1 MVAAEPIDP
10 AQQPRHGTAGW
21 EAEAGYAAAARIVG
35 PVPAR
40 GSRPEEPP
48 LPDPP
53 PAITGLEALMPGG
66 DAGLALPMA
75 LAALRP
81 DVRRWLGDER
91 LARMATGLGM
101 TEKALLALLGAAPKP
116 PASLGEASLWS
127 GQRVPLR
134 NSTGMSWVELFWRP
148 DRDRPAQPVPAAQA
162 ARGAFAIR
170 LSLPGTGRIELRGRL
185 EDARL
190 DAVMETAEALPR
202 ATTAE
207 VAEAFDAVLHRLK
220 LAGSLTVR
228 HTEQDRRT

>member
-1 MVAAEPIDP
+1 MPAAEPIDP
-10 AQQPRHGTAGW
+10 AAPPRHGTAGW
-21 EAEAGYAAAARIVG
+21 EAEAGYAAAVRIVG

-48 LPDPP
+48 VPDPP

-66 DAGLALPMA
+66 EAGLALPLA

-81 DVRRWLGDER
+81 DIRRWLGDER
-91 LARMATGLGM
+91 LARMAAGVGLA
-101 TEKALLALLGAAPKP
+101 EKALLALLGGAPQP
-116 PASLGEASLWS
+116 PASLGEASIWS
-127 GQRVPLR
+127 GHRVPLR
-134 NSTGMSWVELFWRP
+134 NFDDMSWIELFWRP
-148 DRDRPAQPVPAAQA
+148 DRDHPAQSTPAAQA

-170 LSLPGTGRIELRGRL
+170 LALPATGRIELRGRL

-190 DAVMETAEALPR
+190 DAVMETAQALPR
-202 ATTAE
+202 PIAAE
-207 VAEAFDAVLHRLK
+207 VAEAFDAVLYRLN

>member
-1 MVAAEPIDP
+1 MSAAEPVDP
-10 AQQPRHGTAGW
+10 AAPPRHGTAGW

-48 LPDPP
+48 VPDPP
-53 PAITGLEALMPGG
+53 PAITGLEGLMPGG
-66 DAGLALPMA
+66 EAGLTLPLA

-91 LARMATGLGM
+91 LARMATGLGL
-101 TEKALLALLGAAPKP
+101 TEKALVALLGAAPQP
-116 PASLGEASLWS
+116 PASLGEAALWS

-134 NSTGMSWVELFWRP
+134 NFDSMSWIELFWRP
-148 DRDRPAQPVPAAQA
+148 DRDAASRPVPAAQA

-170 LSLPGTGRIELRGRL
+170 LGLPATGRIELRGRL

-190 DAVMETAEALPR
+190 DAVMETAQALPR
-202 ATTAE
+202 AVAAE
-207 VAEAFDAVLHRLK
+207 VVEAFDAVLHRLN